1 MGRKMHPKHASGGR
15 EKNLKARALE
25 EMKEYILITLY
36 LWILFALF
44 AEYKRLLL
52 QENGINLW
60 NQTYAIVNAMIFG
73 KVVLLGEVLKVGRR
87 LQEHALIWVVVGK
100 SFIFTLLLMAFH
112 VAEEAVRAWFQ
123 GKPVA
128 SSIQDF
134 GGGSWQGIFVYAAL
148 LFVTLVPLFVFKEA
162 QRVIGGDTLLRL
174 LFQRRH

>member
-1 MGRKMHPKHASGGR
+1 MGRKMQPKHVSSGR

-123 GKPVA
+123 GKPLA

-134 GGGSWQGIFVYAAL
+134 GGGSWQGVFVYAAL
-148 LFVTLVPLFVFKEA
+148 LFVTLVPLFVVKEV
-162 QRVIGGDTLLRL
+162 QRVVGGEALRGL
-174 LFQRRH
+174 LFQRRP